1 MRQLVPCL
9 FLLLAACED
18 FQLAEGEGA
27 ALAGGG
33 EFSAASF
40 GALPDDGA
48 DDRDGIQ
55 SAVQSACDA
64 GGGVVRLQA
73 GLYEVGNNALP
84 GANNIASLAIRCSN
98 VRITGEGLST
108 VLQATGDGLGGDWN
122 LIQIRPPP
130 TGREVVRNVEID
142 NLLLSG
148 SGAWNTEEQTH
159 LIQIGA
165 GPVENVSMHHLW
177 FYQPVRQ
184 KVGLAAGTS
193 EKGGDCIRLMGAP
206 GKAVRYV
213 HISDSQFLDCD
224 RSSVS
229 FQREVYD
236 TIIDSNMFMAVG
248 DQHID
253 QEPTGVGALGRLVVT
268 NNLFMGGAQGAH
280 AVALTGNAIDQPA
293 AEIVFSQNVLFGR
306 GLSLMNVQRAVVS
319 DNVILGKIGS
329 AEGVVHARKAS
340 SDVVMRGNHIER
352 LAGSAVGPVVSVVPH
367 NSGFPSRWKIDGN
380 RIVSA
385 VDGFGLNLE
394 SISNVSVGNNDF
406 EFRGPTANTYT
417 AIRLMASQGAL
428 ENVLVLG
435 NRAVGPLGGM
445 LQLSPGGYSI
455 GAVSIVGNMSHG
467 APTGILCKGGSAFTR
482 PVVHSGNY
490 YDGATSVSNCS
501 SALSLVAQYP

>member
-1 MRQLVPCL
+1 MRQLWPCV

-18 FQLAEGEGA
+18 FQVAEGEG

-55 SAVQSACDA
+55 AAVQSACDA
-64 GGGVVRLQA
+64 GGGVVRLEA

-84 GANNIASLAIRCSN
+84 GASNIESLAIRCSN

-108 VLQATGDGLGGDWN
+108 VLQATGDGVGGDWN
-122 LIQIRPPP
+122 LIQIRPAPSS
-130 TGREVVRNVEID
+130 TATVRNVEID

-148 SGAWNTEEQTH
+148 AGAWNTEEQTH
-159 LIQIGA
+159 LVQIGA
-165 GPVENVSMHHLW
+165 GPVENVSLHNLW

-184 KVGLAAGTS
+184 KANLAGQ
-193 EKGGDCIRLMGAP
+193 EKGGDCIRLLGAA

-224 RSSVS
+224 RSAIG
-229 FQREVYD
+229 FQRDVYD
-236 TIIDSNMFMAVG
+236 TIIDSNIFMAAG

-253 QEPTGVGALGRLVVT
+253 QEPSGTGALGRLVVT

-280 AVALTGNAIDQPA
+280 SVTLTGNAVDQPSS
-293 AEIVFSQNVLFGR
+293 EIVFSQNVLFGR
-306 GLSLMNVQRAVVS
+306 GLSLYNVQRAVVS

-329 AEGVVHARKAS
+329 AEGVVQARKANY
-340 SDVVMRGNHIER
+340 DIVMRGNHIER

-367 NSGFPSRWKIDGN
+367 NSGFPSKWKIDGN
-380 RIVSA
+380 RIVSS
-385 VDGFGLNLE
+385 VDGYGLNLE
-394 SISNVSVGNNDF
+394 SISNVSIGNNDF

-417 AIRLMASQGAL
+417 AIRLLASQAAL
-428 ENVLVLG
+428 ENALVLG
-435 NRAVGPLGGM
+435 NRAIGPLGG
-445 LQLSPGGYSI
+445 LVQLSPGSYSI

-467 APTGILCKGGSAFTR
+467 ASTGILCKGGSTFTR

-490 YDGATSVSNCS
+490 YDGATSVSKCPTG
-501 SALSLVAQYP
+501 LSLVAQYP